1 MKHLSVK
8 YLYLELYGL
17 SFALFTSPLTSL
29 SRVRIYCCSV
39 PIPCPSIVWNLATP
53 LVAQR
58 TLHGSILIS

>member
-17 SFALFTSPLTSL
+17 SFALFTSPFTSL

-39 PIPCPSIVWNLATP
+39 PIPSIVWNLATP
-53 LVAQR
+53 LVTQR
-58 TLHGSILIS
+58 TLVLC